1 MENKI
6 KYITYQTFPAKTANS
21 IQTISTVKYFARKG
35 LKTTLIY
42 PLRNWD
48 SSNNLEKIKMNY
60 EFQENINL
68 IGTIHPLPFKK
79 IKILERYWYL
89 ISHFLWSFFTVQKY
103 YENKNEMYFTRS
115 EWVFYFLSKKEAN
128 VIYECHQ
135 VSKFKKVLIN
145 LSLLSES
152 SKVIALTD
160 NIKKELNSNFNER
173 IETIGSAYDDDFFF
187 NSSMKKN
194 EIVYAGSLLRFGQS
208 RGLEILF
215 DKSLNFNLSNLKIII
230 ISSDEEEINYFN
242 DLISKNET
250 DLDFY
255 LISKLNQKEIGEIL
269 AHAKVGLLVNNNTR
283 HANLYSSPLKYF
295 EYLASGLNIVAS
307 DLESHRKLPL
317 SNKIEFYELGNAS
330 SFELAITNAL
340 NKSNEH
346 YSEINNYAMSK
357 RVSRILS
364 LYK

>member
-1 MENKI
+1 
-6 KYITYQTFPAKTANS
+6 
-21 IQTISTVKYFARKG
+21 
-35 LKTTLIY
+35 
-42 PLRNWD
+42 
-48 SSNNLEKIKMNY
+48 
-60 EFQENINL
+60 
-68 IGTIHPLPFKK
+68 
-79 IKILERYWYL
+79 
-89 ISHFLWSFFTVQKY
+89 
-103 YENKNEMYFTRS
+103 
-115 EWVFYFLSKKEAN
+115 
-128 VIYECHQ
+128 
-135 VSKFKKVLIN
+135 
-145 LSLLSES
+145 
-152 SKVIALTD
+152 
-160 NIKKELNSNFNER
+160 
-173 IETIGSAYDDDFFF
+173 
-187 NSSMKKN
+187 
-194 EIVYAGSLLRFGQS
+194 VYAGSLLRFGQS